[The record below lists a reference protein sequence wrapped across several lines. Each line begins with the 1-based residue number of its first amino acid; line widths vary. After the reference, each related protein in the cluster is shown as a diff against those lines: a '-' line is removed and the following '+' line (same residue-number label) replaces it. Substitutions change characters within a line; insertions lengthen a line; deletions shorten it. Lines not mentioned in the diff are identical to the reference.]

1 LESTYAPALVT
12 PRWRTVA
19 ILVSLVATL
28 ELAVLVVVGLA
39 VAGKSLAHH
48 VRDAAIDSVAG
59 TTATTAHSAK
69 AGAPKLTRSDTDV
82 LVLNGGGVSGAAASA
97 ADRLRGLGYLIG
109 SVGNAPRPTATQRTL
124 VMYTGSYRPEALR
137 LAHDVKARL
146 VTPLDG
152 MKPSA
157 LLGAQL
163 VLVVGR

>member
-1 LESTYAPALVT
+1 MESTYAPALVT

-59 TTATTAHSAK
+59 TTATTAPAK